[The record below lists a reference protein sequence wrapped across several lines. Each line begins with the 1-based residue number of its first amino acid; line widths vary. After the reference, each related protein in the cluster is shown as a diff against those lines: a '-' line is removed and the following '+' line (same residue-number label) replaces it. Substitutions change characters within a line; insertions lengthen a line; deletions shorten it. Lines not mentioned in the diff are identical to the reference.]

1 MSHIARYTTLAVVL
15 SQGSAAVLAQDD
27 APLMIEEVLVT
38 AQKRSGSLQDAL
50 MSVSAVSG
58 EDMSFRAQTSV
69 EDLQSSVPGLNISN
83 TGGAV
88 LISMRGIGTN
98 VFSGATEPGVA
109 LHIDGVY
116 QPRPSIGPIGFSDLA
131 RVELLRGP
139 QGTLYGRNSSG
150 GVINFILNKPSEE
163 FEASTLY
170 RAANNDTHAAVVKL
184 SGPISEHFRAR
195 MVLEGDITDGYIK
208 EQPGNRDSNES
219 NGWGGRLAFSY
230 ATDGIFS
237 ADLSYLYRYDNGAGM
252 SSNAVNR
259 VSPNPEAESTG
270 LFFLP
275 TDTSEPDDS
284 ITGEPWERKLNYHP
298 DGERRTVNVSTKL
311 TWSWELAELSY
322 IGGYQDHFRTEFFDA
337 DYTANDIYYIP
348 GRHDSSESFG
358 HELNLSGDTDSL
370 QWLVGLYYFE
380 EQFSPYLPA
389 DVPQAGGGAGISV
402 RPRTVEDIEAIA
414 VFSDITYAIT
424 DRAELNLGV
433 RALHDEKVA
442 LQNITFT
449 TSDGIPIPTV
459 PDTLES
465 CENLELKTEASE
477 VTPKIG
483 LRYEFSDSF
492 SVYGSRSVGYKSGG
506 SNFTS
511 CGDTYDPEEVVSLE
525 LGIRSTWLDR
535 RIIANASI
543 YDSQYK
549 NFQTLKLNG
558 LRGDIINAEGARIT
572 GGEIEAQFL
581 VTHSL
586 TLSSNISVMD
596 AYYEKFSDD
605 DSTNPDAGE
614 QDLSGVELTRAP
626 DYTINIAADYRW
638 PLSLQTF
645 DEMRFRLEHFRSAD
659 VTLRPF
665 DGPADVQ
672 DAYGFSNAFWGLNGP
687 NLSLKLFVKNIES
700 TEYYLFAAG
709 DSTERVHASAGAPR
723 QYGMEIDYRF

>member
-1 MSHIARYTTLAVVL
+1 MSNFKKVAPALA
-15 SQGSAAVLAQDD
+15 LALTQASTMLHADESS
-27 APLMIEEVLVT
+27 LMIEEVLVT
-38 AQKRSGSLQDAL
+38 AQKRSSSLQDAL
-50 MSVSAVSG
+50 MSVSAISG
-58 EDMSFRAQTSV
+58 EDMSFRAQSSV

-116 QPRPSIGPIGFSDLA
+116 QPRPSIGPLGFSDLA

-163 FEASTLY
+163 FEASGLV
-170 RAANNDTHAAVVKL
+170 RAANYETLGAVAKI

-195 MVLEGDITDGYIK
+195 LVLEGEQTDGYIK
-208 EQPGNRDSNES
+208 EQPGNRNSNES
-219 NGWGGRLAFSY
+219 NGYGSRVALSY
-230 ATDGIFS
+230 VSDGIFS

-259 VSPNPEAESTG
+259 ISPDPQRELTG
-270 LFFLP
+270 FVFLP
-275 TDTSEPDDS
+275 IATSQPDDA
-284 ITGEPWERKLNYHP
+284 ITDEPWQRKLNYHP

-311 TWSWELAELSY
+311 NWSWDALDLSY
-322 IGGYQDHFRTEFFDA
+322 TGGYQDHFRTEFFDA

-358 HELNLSGDTDSL
+358 HELNISGDTEKL
-370 QWLVGLYYFE
+370 QWLAGLYYFE
-380 EQFSPYLPA
+380 EEFSPYLPA
-389 DVPQAGGGAGISV
+389 DVPQAGGGAGIFV
-402 RPRTVEDIEAIA
+402 RPKTVEDIEAIA
-414 VFSDITYAIT
+414 VFSDITYAFT
-424 DRAELNLGV
+424 DQLELNLGV
-433 RALHDEKVA
+433 RALQDEKNAV
-442 LQNITFT
+442 QNIAFYTA
-449 TSDGIPIPTV
+449 GGAPIPSV
-459 PDTLES
+459 PGTLES
-465 CENLELKTEASE
+465 CENLELKTEASK
-477 VTPKIG
+477 VTPKVG
-483 LRYEFSDSF
+483 LRYAFSDSF

-511 CGDTYDPEEVVSLE
+511 CGDTYDPEEVVSAE
-525 LGIRSTWLDR
+525 IGIRSTWLNR
-535 RIIANASI
+535 RVIANMSI

-558 LRGDIINAEGARIT
+558 LRGDIINAKAARIT

-581 VTHSL
+581 LTQTL

-596 AYYEKFSDD
+596 AYYEDFADD
-605 DSTNPDAGE
+605 DSSNPDAGE

-626 DYTINIAADYRW
+626 DYTVNIAADYRW
-638 PLSLQTF
+638 PLDLASF

-672 DAYGFSNAFWGLNGP
+672 EAYGFSNAFWALNGA
-687 NLSLKLFVKNIES
+687 NLSLRLFIKNIES
-700 TEYYLFAAG
+700 SEYYLFAAG
-709 DSTERVHASAGAPR
+709 DSTGRVHGSAGAPR
-723 QYGMEIDYRF
+723 QYGVELNYQL